1 MRFLLLLV
9 VVSFLGFGC
18 STTNEGGTGGTAG
31 SGGSAGGGGTDP
43 NDMVRVEH
51 FLIPGFDANPNPE
64 TEEDTPASLDQARVI
79 RYFPDGDPTPAP
91 RAIVVAMPGFLGG
104 GPSFDGIARTIVR
117 GCTEDGFPVEFWTI
131 DRRSN
136 GLEDLTGMDA
146 AERDGDPEIAW
157 GYYFGGAEVDG
168 KTFPG
173 YVPQADVSYMSEWGM
188 ETHIE
193 DLRAVM
199 DLIPEAQQKGHVF
212 LAGHSFGAT
221 IAELYGAW
229 RFDDKRGADQI
240 AGMLFLDGLMGDD
253 PITEEEFL
261 NGSGGGLSAQPGLN
275 DIRSS
280 GNAHYTTLPLLGIDV
295 YTSAEIVALRTWFDP
310 SGIVDDPKRDL
321 AYQVLSGLPEAPTAT
336 NIATLGLAFDSMH
349 QPLSFTRV
357 TMGSLT
363 GGATEDFTHL
373 ILGGGTLQRPSDP
386 DATYDWIDAFDADPP
401 EFTPARNL
409 ARSFTIGE
417 SNFPEWYFPT
427 RISIDANAAQGGNV
441 DEAGWQTAY
450 GIRAF
455 DGELNDAPALCI
467 LRQNADRCD
476 VLRTRLAPTIGEGR
490 PQAGAS
496 RDSDLGVTA
505 LEAVGMAH
513 LDLIVSDDRAEAN
526 LVPGA
531 IATFLETHTADGTV
545 TVTQRP

>member
-1 MRFLLLLV
+1 MKTAMRFVLLLIVL
-9 VVSFLGFGC
+9 SFLGFGC
-18 STTNEGGTGGTAG
+18 SSEPGTAE
-31 SGGSAGGGGTDP
+31 SDP
-43 NDMVRVEH
+43 NDTVRVEH
-51 FLIPGFDANPNPE
+51 FLIPGFEPQANPE
-64 TEEDTPASLDQARVI
+64 TEDATPSSLNQARVV
-79 RYFPDGDPTPAP
+79 RYFADGDLTPAP

-136 GLEDLTGMDA
+136 GLEDLTGMNA
-146 AERDGDPEIAW
+146 AEREGDAEIAW
-157 GYYFGGAEVDG
+157 SYYFGGAEIDG
-168 KTFPG
+168 KTFAG

-193 DLRAVM
+193 DLRAVI
-199 DLIPEAQQKGHVF
+199 DLIPAAEQKGHVF

-221 IAELYGAW
+221 IAELYAAW

-240 AGMLFLDGLMGDD
+240 AGMIFLDGLMGDE

-261 NGSGGGLSAQPGLN
+261 DGSSGGLSPQPGLN
-275 DIRSS
+275 DIRGAGS
-280 GNAHYTTLPLLGIDV
+280 AHYTTLPLLGIDV
-295 YTSAEIVALRTWFDP
+295 YTSAEIVSLRTWFDP

-321 AYQVLSGLPEAPTAT
+321 AYQVLSELPEAPKAT

-363 GGATEDFTHL
+363 GGPTEDFMHAL
-373 ILGGGTLQRPSDP
+373 LGGMLTRPSDP
-386 DATYDWIDAFDADPP
+386 DATYDWIDAFDADPA

-417 SNFPEWYFPT
+417 SNFPEWYFPA
-427 RISIDANAAQGGNV
+427 RISIDAAAAQGGNV
-441 DEAGWQTAY
+441 DEAGWQAAY

-467 LRQNADRCD
+467 LRQNAERCN
-476 VLRTRLAPTIGEGR
+476 VLRTRLAPTIGAGR
-490 PQAGAS
+490 PHAGES
-496 RDSDLGVTA
+496 RDSDLGVVVV
-505 LEAVGMAH
+505 EAEGMAH
-513 LDLIVSDDRAEAN
+513 LDLIVSDDRAEGN
-526 LVPGA
+526 RVPDA
-531 IATFLETHTADGTV
+531 VATFLETHTAAGTV
-545 TVTQRP
+545 NPLPH

>member
-1 MRFLLLLV
+1 MRDAMRYFLVLV
-9 VVSFLGFGC
+9 VLSFLGFGC
-18 STTNEGGTGGTAG
+18 TNSDEGGAAG
-31 SGGSAGGGGTDP
+31 SGGSTGSADP
-43 NDMVRVEH
+43 NDMVSVEH
-51 FLIPGFDANPNPE
+51 FLIPGFDPDPNPA
-64 TEEDTPASLDQARVI
+64 TEEDTPASLDQARVV
-79 RYFPDGDPTPAP
+79 RYFADIDPTPAP

-117 GCTEDGFPVEFWTI
+117 SCTEDGFPVEFWTI

-136 GLEDLTGMDA
+136 GLEDLTGMNA

-157 GYYFGGAEVDG
+157 GYYFGDAEVDG
-168 KTFPG
+168 QTFAG
-173 YVPQADVSYMSEWGM
+173 YVEQGDVSYMSEWGM

-193 DLRAVM
+193 DLRAVI

-240 AGMLFLDGLMGDD
+240 AGMIFLDGLMGDE

-261 NGSGGGLSAQPGLN
+261 NGSGGGLTSEPGLN
-275 DIRSS
+275 DIRSA

-321 AYQVLSGLPEAPTAT
+321 AYQVLAELPEAPVAT
-336 NIATLGLAFDSMH
+336 NIATLGLAFDSEH

-363 GGATEDFTHL
+363 GGPTEDFTHT
-373 ILGGGTLQRPSDP
+373 ILGGMLTRPSDP
-386 DATYDWIDAFDADPP
+386 DATYDWIDAFDADPV

-417 SNFPEWYFPT
+417 SNFPEWYFPA
-427 RISIDANAAQGGNV
+427 RISLDADAAAGGPLLYV
-441 DEAGWQTAY
+441 SCGKMRTVVRFFERDWHPRSA
-450 GIRAF
+450 RAVRTR
-455 DGELNDAPALCI
+455 APA
-467 LRQNADRCD
+467 
-476 VLRTRLAPTIGEGR
+476 E
-490 PQAGAS
+490 
-496 RDSDLGVTA
+496 
-505 LEAVGMAH
+505 
-513 LDLIVSDDRAEAN
+513 
-526 LVPGA
+526 
-531 IATFLETHTADGTV
+531 TV
-545 TVTQRP
+545 TSA

>member
-9 VVSFLGFGC
+9 VLSFLGFGC
-18 STTNEGGTGGTAG
+18 STTSGTAG
-31 SGGSAGGGGTDP
+31 SDP

-51 FLIPGFDANPNPE
+51 FLVPGFDADPNPE
-64 TEEDTPASLDQARVI
+64 TEEDTPADLDQARVV
-79 RYFPDGDPTPAP
+79 RYFPDVDPTPAP

-117 GCTEDGFPVEFWTI
+117 SCTEDGFPVEFWTI

-136 GLEDLTGMDA
+136 GLEDLTGMNA

-157 GYYFGGAEVDG
+157 GYYFGDAEVDG
-168 KTFPG
+168 QTFAG
-173 YVPQADVSYMSEWGM
+173 YVEQGDVSYMSEWGM

-193 DLRAVM
+193 DLRAVI

-240 AGMLFLDGLMGDD
+240 AGMIFLDGLMGDE
-253 PITEEEFL
+253 PITKEQFL
-261 NGSGGGLSAQPGLN
+261 EGSDSGGLTSEPGLN
-275 DIRSS
+275 DIRTSE
-280 GNAHYTTLPLLGIDV
+280 GPHYTTLPLLGIDV
-295 YTSAEIVALRTWFDP
+295 YTSAEIVSLRTWFDP
-310 SGIVDDPKRDL
+310 SGIVDDPKRDA
-321 AYQVLSGLPEAPTAT
+321 AYMLLSLLPEAPTAT
-336 NIATLGLAFDSMH
+336 NIATLGLAFDSEH

-357 TMGSLT
+357 TMGTLT
-363 GGATEDFTHL
+363 GGPVEDFTHL
-373 ILGGGTLQRPSDP
+373 LLGGMLTRPSDP
-386 DATYDWIDAFDADPP
+386 DATYDWIDAFDANPA

-417 SNFPEWYFPT
+417 SNFPEWYFPA
-427 RISIDANAAQGGNV
+427 RISLDADAAAGGNV
-441 DEAGWQTAY
+441 DEAGWQAAY

-467 LRQNADRCD
+467 LRQNADRCE
-476 VLRTRLAPTIGEGR
+476 VLRTRLAPTIGAGR
-490 PQAGAS
+490 PHAGAS

-505 LEAVGMAH
+505 IEAVGMAH

-526 LVPGA
+526 RVPSA

-545 TVTQRP
+545 NPLPH

>member
-9 VVSFLGFGC
+9 VLSFLGFGC
-18 STTNEGGTGGTAG
+18 STTSDTVG
-31 SGGSAGGGGTDP
+31 SDP

-64 TEEDTPASLDQARVI
+64 TEADTPQSLDQARVV
-79 RYFPDGDPTPAP
+79 RYFPDVDPTPAP

-136 GLEDLTGMDA
+136 GLEDLTGMNA

-157 GYYFGGAEVDG
+157 GYYFGDAEVDG
-168 KTFPG
+168 KMFAG
-173 YVPQADVSYMSEWGM
+173 YVPQGDVSYMSEWGM

-193 DLRAVM
+193 DLRAVI

-240 AGMLFLDGLMGDD
+240 AGMIFLDGLMGDE
-253 PITEEEFL
+253 PITEEQFL
-261 NGSGGGLSAQPGLN
+261 KGYDSGGLTPQPGLTA
-275 DIRSS
+275 IRTS

-321 AYQVLSGLPEAPTAT
+321 AYQVLSQLPELPEAT
-336 NIATLGLAFDSMH
+336 NIATFGLAFDSEH

-357 TMGSLT
+357 TMGRLT
-363 GGATEDFTHL
+363 GGPTEDFTHS
-373 ILGGGTLQRPSDP
+373 ILGGMLKRPSDP
-386 DATYDWIDAFDADPP
+386 DATYDWIDAFDADPA

-417 SNFPEWYFPT
+417 SNFPEWYFPA
-427 RISIDANAAQGGNV
+427 RISLDADAAQGGNV

-476 VLRTRLAPTIGEGR
+476 VLRTRLAPTIGEAR